1 MLIGDPATY
10 IYLDVING
18 FEVYVA
24 AVAGLSFLLIVR
36 AVWRTISGG

>member
-1 MLIGDPATY
+1 MVIGDPARY

-18 FEVYVA
+18 FEIYVSA
-24 AVAGLSFLLIVR
+24 IAGLSFLLIVR